1 MEKEPEATPNIIR
14 VIDSK
19 FKANKK
25 QYLIQWDSE
34 PFFTWEKPEKEYK
47 PYINCYEKTLKGTL
61 TQFPCFFTRPSPSS
75 LSIELNPEG
84 TVTYFL
90 GDKQI
95 EEDNLT
101 VEEKEAVLDEL
112 ECIFYDEMVKTKIG
126 DEYDL

>member
-1 MEKEPEATPNIIR
+1 MSAPGLDEVQIAGQLEHPNIPPIYDMGS
-14 VIDSK
+14 V
-19 FKANKK
+19 
-25 QYLIQWDSE
+25 DSE

-47 PYINCYEKTLKGTL
+47 PYINSYEKTLKGTL